1 MLTVFRHTVIEAV
14 FMLTVRHRVIEAVCM
29 LTAARHLIIKKPV
42 CMLTVVRLEIITI
55 FWT

>member
-1 MLTVFRHTVIEAV
+1 MLTV
-14 FMLTVRHRVIEAVCM
+14 VRHKVIKAICM
-29 LTAARHLIIKKPV
+29 LTAVRLEIIKKTV